1 MTFQVE
7 VEAIW
12 GRLRAIL
19 GHLGPLYGHL
29 LGPLEALLEALGVIL
44 GRFGRLLGQ
53 SSGHLGRVNAPIA
66 GMYENSTTPTRN
78 CNFGG
83 HDGAKLAPS
92 WAKFGPSGP
101 KLDFFVELKVTS

>member
-7 VEAIW
+7 VEAI
-12 GRLRAIL
+12 GRRLRAIL

-44 GRFGRLLGQ
+44 GRFGRFLGQ
-53 SSGHLGRVNAPIA
+53 SSGHLGRVNEPIA

-78 CNFGG
+78 CHFGG
-83 HDGAKLAPS
+83 HQGAKLGQEGAMMLQN
-92 WAKFGPSGP
+92 GPS
-101 KLDFFVELKVTS
+101 